1 LIGLGKPVLRNNA
14 IIVLEEELKEL
25 RHKYFSAGTRREKLE
40 YQKKDK
46 EIRSK
51 ISRILIEDG
60 FLKDFA
66 DQIAAFD
73 PYDQNQTSPFFD
85 MEWMFTL
92 TDGFDVV
99 IGNPP
104 YIQLQKFKGHPL
116 QTAYKDQLYSTYDAN
131 GDIYCLFYEKGINL
145 LRNNGVLAFI
155 TSNKWMRAGYGE
167 KLRKYLSSQNPLVL
181 VDLGPGVFD
190 AATVDTNILLISK
203 EKNKKHLLAATLS
216 GNKGDKFDLG
226 PYMRNHGITLSNIGR
241 DAWFIGN
248 QAELNL
254 KEKIERIGKPLK
266 DWDVKINFGIKT
278 GLNEAFIIDTET
290 RNRLIAEDPKSAEV
304 IKPILRGRDIKRYTP
319 EWAGLWLIAS
329 GFDID
334 IPKQYQAICSHL
346 LQFEEKAI
354 KRDDQGKNWWNL
366 RSCAY
371 YPEFDKEKIIW
382 KRIGSILRF
391 GYDLSG
397 IYCQDSTCIMTGNN
411 LKYLCAYMNSR
422 LGNQLLFDKAPK
434 TGTGDL
440 IVSVQAID
448 PLLVPPVT
456 SSNRP
461 IIEKIESLVDEIL
474 LLKKE
479 KQKIDMQEREIDQ
492 LVYQLYDLTPEEIAI
507 IEK

>member
-1 LIGLGKPVLRNNA
+1 
-14 IIVLEEELKEL
+14 
-25 RHKYFSAGTRREKLE
+25 
-40 YQKKDK
+40 
-46 EIRSK
+46 
-51 ISRILIEDG
+51 
-60 FLKDFA
+60 
-66 DQIAAFD
+66 
-73 PYDQNQTSPFFD
+73 
-85 MEWMFTL
+85 
-92 TDGFDVV
+92 
-99 IGNPP
+99 
-104 YIQLQKFKGHPL
+104 
-116 QTAYKDQLYSTYDAN
+116 
-131 GDIYCLFYEKGINL
+131 
-145 LRNNGVLAFI
+145 
-155 TSNKWMRAGYGE
+155 
-167 KLRKYLSSQNPLVL
+167 
-181 VDLGPGVFD
+181 
-190 AATVDTNILLISK
+190 LLISK